1 MKKCNFLAVLVTALF
16 MFLGLSANAQYMPS
30 VKAKT
35 VVTNAL
41 EDLKKNPPAAAQATH
56 VTPSSAAAFMVY
68 SLKITIGDLMAKPLE
83 NGRSVEDALAEAVG
97 QINVGN
103 STERRQA
110 LNEAESFYK
119 DLLKKRF

>member
-1 MKKCNFLAVLVTALF
+1 MKKHNFIAVLVTAIF
-16 MFLGLSANAQYMPS
+16 IFFGLSANAQYMPS
-30 VKAKT
+30 TKAVS
-35 VVTNAL
+35 VVSNAV
-41 EDLKKNPPAAAQATH
+41 ENLKNNPPAAAQATH
-56 VTPSSAAAFMVY
+56 VTASSAAAFMVY
-68 SLKITIGDLMAKPLE
+68 TLKITIGELLEKPLT
-83 NGRSVEDALAEAVG
+83 NGRTVEDAIAEATS